1 MQYPPVQFLSWLN
14 WELPMSHFERYGG
27 LPFVSKMVLD
37 FYDRVLGSERLAPY
51 FESVDM
57 RRLVDHQAKFISA
70 IMEGPASYT
79 GEMLTE
85 IHGHLDIDGEAFDE
99 MVTLLGETMA
109 EFGIEEPDR
118 AAIRDRLLA
127 AQTCIVR

>member
-1 MQYPPVQFLSWLN
+1 
-14 WELPMSHFERYGG
+14 MSHFERYGG

-70 IMEGPASYT
+70 IMEGPTSYT
-79 GEMLTE
+79 GEMLME
-85 IHGHLDIDGEAFDE
+85 IHGHLEVDEAAFEE
-99 MVTLLGETMA
+99 MVTLLGETMVA
-109 EFGIEEPDR
+109 FEIEEPDR
-118 AAIRDRLLA
+118 QAILDRLRTA
-127 AQTCIVR
+127 RTCIVR